1 MTLMA
6 RMIAFAGRKGCLRTA
21 GIALFLGALLAV
33 PANAAATVRIENHN
47 SPAGDPARITYFLE
61 NSNWKSPLQFV
72 LRDGEYRSFGPSP
85 GTYTARAAVPEGW
98 KVLDIKCIGP
108 VPENFRIDIPNAL
121 VTMTHQANDEQTC
134 AFTVGKAGAP
144 SSGVSPSPPASELR
158 KVQVPKET
166 ALLGVRVG
174 RGYAEAELRLI
185 RRSVVKLK
193 LRRGKSVLARK
204 LALRRA
210 GTRVVRIRLRPET
223 REWFRT
229 HGRERVALT
238 LKVRVVP
245 RKGKAKV
252 FWYRAIVPM

>member
-1 MTLMA
+1 M
-6 RMIAFAGRKGCLRTA
+6 
-21 GIALFLGALLAV
+21 
-33 PANAAATVRIENHN
+33 
-47 SPAGDPARITYFLE
+47 
-61 NSNWKSPLQFV
+61 
-72 LRDGEYRSFGPSP
+72 PSP
-85 GTYTARAAVPEGW
+85 PNRA
-98 KVLDIKCIGP
+98 
-108 VPENFRIDIPNAL
+108 
-121 VTMTHQANDEQTC
+121 
-134 AFTVGKAGAP
+134 
-144 SSGVSPSPPASELR
+144 PSPPASELR
-158 KVQVPKET
+158 KVQVPKEI

-193 LRRGKSVLARK
+193 LRRGKNVLARK

-229 HGRERVALT
+229 HGRKRVALT